1 MTNYEANNSSS
12 APQTDVKPTN
22 WTWLSDRLPPQG
34 LEKLD
39 EWLTAD
45 LEHLECAMSHMVSA
59 RSLKRDQRY
68 QFANSKR

>member
-1 MTNYEANNSSS
+1 MTNYEADNSSS
-12 APQTDVKPTN
+12 APQTAVKHSN
-22 WTWLSDRLPPQG
+22 WTWLSDRLPPEG

-39 EWLTAD
+39 GWLTID
-45 LEHLECAMSHMVSA
+45 LEQLECAMSHMVTA